1 MSSEP
6 AVMLALKTATD
17 EVKEKIFRNMSQRA
31 ASMIQDDLEA
41 LGPVRL
47 TDIEKAQQG
56 IVKVARKL
64 EEEGKIIIAS
74 KGGGGDVVV

>member
-1 MSSEP
+1 
-6 AVMLALKTATD
+6 
-17 EVKEKIFRNMSQRA
+17 MSQRA

-41 LGPVRL
+41 MGPARL
-47 TDIEKAQQG
+47 TDIEKAQQS

-64 EEEGKIIIAS
+64 EDEGKIIIAS